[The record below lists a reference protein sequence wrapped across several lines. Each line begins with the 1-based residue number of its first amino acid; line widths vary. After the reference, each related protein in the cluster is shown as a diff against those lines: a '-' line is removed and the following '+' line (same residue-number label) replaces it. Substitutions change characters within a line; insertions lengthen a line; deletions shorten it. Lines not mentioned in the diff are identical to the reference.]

1 MKEQE
6 KGDGRA
12 KELLAVFRLSTGYK
26 VPIYSAEAMGESMDH
41 LTNALIG
48 EMALSAA
55 REVGWDKAL
64 DSLVSEILDCVLRL
78 SEQEKNNL
86 LREIVFQSVGK
97 RWSELEKRHGSG
109 KGG

>member
-1 MKEQE
+1 MKEQG
-6 KGDGRA
+6 KADGRA
-12 KELLAVFRLSTGYK
+12 KELLAVFRLSTGYT

-78 SEQEKNNL
+78 GEQEKNNL
-86 LREIVFQSVGK
+86 LREIVFQSVYR
-97 RWSELEKRHGSG
+97 RWSELEERHGSG